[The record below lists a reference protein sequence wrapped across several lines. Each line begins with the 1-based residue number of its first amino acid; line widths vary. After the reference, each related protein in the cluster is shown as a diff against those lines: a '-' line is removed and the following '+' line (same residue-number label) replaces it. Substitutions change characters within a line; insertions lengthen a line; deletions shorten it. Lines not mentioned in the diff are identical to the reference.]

1 MRFDNPIYDHGFVF
15 PDIADFPDVNHEK
28 HYKGNGHEAYV
39 SVMKEGIQEGNL
51 HTFERGYQWYMKIPD
66 TKLITKL
73 NAMFQ
78 FYNSFEESKIENNL
92 AGGKIYEDLFENGIS
107 YLKVDTKELEIRLT
121 KRLKT

>member
-51 HTFERGYQWYMKIPD
+51 HTFEKKLLGYFIILKIF
-66 TKLITKL
+66 KC
-73 NAMFQ
+73 
-78 FYNSFEESKIENNL
+78 
-92 AGGKIYEDLFENGIS
+92 
-107 YLKVDTKELEIRLT
+107 
-121 KRLKT
+121 